1 MTEEEAKAW
10 LFDTLAVSRETM
22 ARLEALR
29 ELVLDEATRQNLI
42 SAASIPHFW
51 VRHIVDSAQLLRH
64 SLAYDGADK
73 VWLDL
78 GTGAG
83 FPGLVI
89 AILRNAPIHLVEERR
104 LRHEFLSR
112 VADAL
117 TLEHVT
123 VHGCRLESLNMDPVG
138 IISARAFA
146 SLPKLFTLGRR
157 FSRNETVWLLPKGR
171 RAQEELAS
179 VKHTWQGVFHVKPS
193 ITDAE
198 AAIIVARRVWQET
211 KRP

>member
-1 MTEEEAKAW
+1 MTEDEAKAW
-10 LFDTLAVSRETM
+10 LTDTLAVSRETM
-22 ARLEALR
+22 ARLEVLR
-29 ELVLDEATRQNLI
+29 ELVLVEATRQNLI
-42 SAASIPHFW
+42 SAASIPNFW
-51 VRHIVDSAQLLRH
+51 VRHIVDSAQLLLH
-64 SLAYDGADK
+64 SLAYDGVDK

-104 LRHEFLSR
+104 KRHEFLSH
-112 VADAL
+112 VATSLNLAN
-117 TLEHVT
+117 VT
-123 VHGCRLESLNMDPVG
+123 VHGCRLESLNIDPVS

-146 SLPKLFTLGRR
+146 SLPKLFALGRR

-171 RAQEELAS
+171 SAQEELAS
-179 VKHTWQGVFHVKPS
+179 VKHSWQGAFHVKPS

>member
-1 MTEEEAKAW
+1 MTEDEAKGW
-10 LFDTLAVSRETM
+10 LTDTLAVSRETM
-22 ARLEALR
+22 MQLDTLR
-29 ELVLDEATRQNLI
+29 EMVIEETARQNLI

-51 VRHIVDSAQLLRH
+51 VRHIADSAQLLLH
-64 SLAYDGADK
+64 SQAYDGADK
-73 VWLDL
+73 AWLDL

-89 AILRNAPIHLVEERR
+89 AILRNAPIHFVEERR
-104 LRHEFLSR
+104 KRHEFLSH
-112 VADAL
+112 VAA
-117 TLEHVT
+117 TLDLAHVT
-123 VHGCRLESLNMDPVG
+123 VHGCRLESLNMEPVA

-146 SLPKLFTLGRR
+146 PLPKLFALGRR

-171 RAQEELAS
+171 TAQEELAS

-198 AAIIVARRVWQET
+198 ASIIVARRVWQET

>member
-1 MTEEEAKAW
+1 MTEEEAKTW

-29 ELVLDEATRQNLI
+29 ELVIAESTRQNLI

-51 VRHIVDSAQLLRH
+51 ARHIVDSAQLLLH
-64 SLAYDGADK
+64 SLTYDGADK
-73 VWLDL
+73 AWLDL

-89 AILRNAPIHLVEERR
+89 AILRNAPIHFVEERR
-104 LRHEFLSR
+104 KRHEFLSR
-112 VADAL
+112 VAA
-117 TLEHVT
+117 TLGLAHVT
-123 VHGCRLESLNMDPVG
+123 VHGCRLESLNMDPVS

-146 SLPKLFTLGRR
+146 SLPKLFALGWR

-171 RAQEELAS
+171 SAQEELAS
-179 VKHTWQGVFHVKPS
+179 VKHSWQGAFHVKPS

>member
-1 MTEEEAKAW
+1 MTEDEAKAW
-10 LFDTLAVSRETM
+10 LTDTLAVSRETM
-22 ARLEALR
+22 ARLEVLR
-29 ELVLDEATRQNLI
+29 ELVLVEATRQNLI
-42 SAASIPHFW
+42 SAASIPNFW
-51 VRHIVDSAQLLRH
+51 VRHIVDSAQLLLH
-64 SLAYDGADK
+64 SLAYDGVDK

-104 LRHEFLSR
+104 LRHEFLSH
-112 VADAL
+112 VAA
-117 TLEHVT
+117 TLGLAHVT
-123 VHGCRLESLNMDPVG
+123 VHGCRLESLTMDPVS

-146 SLPKLFTLGRR
+146 SLPKLFALGWR

-171 RAQEELAS
+171 SAQEELAS
-179 VKHTWQGVFHVKPS
+179 AKHTWQGMFHVKPS

-198 AAIIVARRVWQET
+198 ASIIVARRVWQET

>member
-1 MTEEEAKAW
+1 MTEDEARGW
-10 LFDTLAVSRETM
+10 LTDTLAVSRETM
-22 ARLEALR
+22 MQLDTLR
-29 ELVLDEATRQNLI
+29 EMVIEESTRQNLI

-51 VRHIVDSAQLLRH
+51 VRHIADSAQLLLH
-64 SLAYDGADK
+64 SQAYDGADK
-73 VWLDL
+73 AWLDL

-89 AILRNAPIHLVEERR
+89 AILRNASIHLVEERR
-104 LRHEFLSR
+104 KRHEFLSH
-112 VADAL
+112 VAA
-117 TLEHVT
+117 TLDLAHVT
-123 VHGCRLESLNMDPVG
+123 VHGCRLESLNIDPVS

-146 SLPKLFTLGRR
+146 PLPKLFGLGRR
-157 FSRNETVWLLPKGR
+157 FSRNETVWLLPKGQS
-171 RAQEELAS
+171 AQEELAS

-198 AAIIVARRVWQET
+198 ASIIVARRVWQET